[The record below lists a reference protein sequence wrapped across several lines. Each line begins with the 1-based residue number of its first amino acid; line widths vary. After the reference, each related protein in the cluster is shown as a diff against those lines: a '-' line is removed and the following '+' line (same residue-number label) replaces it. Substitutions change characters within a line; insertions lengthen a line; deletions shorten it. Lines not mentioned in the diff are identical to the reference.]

1 MLVEVFGEGA
11 ELGSQG
17 EKVIVILHFG
27 VGYAEKL
34 LSGYKFKEKATETP
48 DINCVVVR
56 SRKNQ
61 LGGSKTGWSH
71 GSCWWVGK
79 EICYLG

>member
-17 EKVIVILHFG
+17 EKMIGIMYFG

-34 LSGYKFKEKATETP
+34 LSGYKFKEKATKAP
-48 DINCVVVR
+48 DIKRAVVR
-56 SRKNQ
+56 FRKN
-61 LGGSKTGWSH
+61 
-71 GSCWWVGK
+71 
-79 EICYLG
+79 